1 MKPTGKALYK
11 ALAIASAFAFCAA
24 AASVAVAADA
34 PKDPKSPVGVWKTI
48 DDNTGK
54 ARSLVTIWEHKGKVY
69 GKISKL
75 FDPEEPNPKCDKCEG
90 SLKDKPV
97 IGMTILRGLEKDDD
111 EWTGG
116 TILDPETGNVY
127 KCYVE
132 VTSGGKKLKV
142 RGYIGIS
149 LVGRTQYWVRVK

>member
-1 MKPTGKALYK
+1 MKKVQGTLAN
-11 ALAIASAFAFCAA
+11 ALAVACALSFFAT
-24 AASVAVAADA
+24 SVATAADA

-48 DDNTGK
+48 DDKTGK
-54 ARSLVTIWEHKGKVY
+54 ARSLVTIWEHKGKIY
-69 GKISKL
+69 GKVSKL

-90 SLKDKPV
+90 ALKNKPV
-97 IGMTILRGLEKDDD
+97 VGMTILRGLEKDDD

-116 TILDPETGNVY
+116 TILDPESGSVY

-132 VTSGGKKLKV
+132 VVNGGKKLKV

-149 LVGRTQYWVRVK
+149 LVGRTQHWVRVK